1 MTQYYIENT
10 KESVKK
16 KKKTI
21 KANKCIQQAFR
32 IQGQY
37 TKSVVFL

>member
-10 KESVKK
+10 KESVK

>member
-1 MTQYYIENT
+1 MTRYYIENT
-10 KESVKK
+10 KEKV

-21 KANKCIQQAFR
+21 KANKCIQQAFK

-37 TKSVVFL
+37 TKVSCVSIN